1 MSDAII
7 VAVISGCVTLAGIL
21 ASFLANRNEFQKR
34 SDIADLKLE
43 AALDKNLAVMQT
55 KLDTLTD
62 EVREHNGFAQRI
74 PSIETKLGDMDR
86 RITNLEKK

>member
-7 VAVISGCVTLAGIL
+7 VAIITAAVALFGNFM
-21 ASFLANRNEFQKR
+21 SFRANRSEFQKR
-34 SDIADLKLE
+34 SEIADMKLE

-62 EVREHNGFAQRI
+62 EVREHNNFAQRI
-74 PSIETKLGDMDR
+74 PTIETRLGEMDR
-86 RITNLEKK
+86 RITNLEQR

>member
-7 VAVISGCVTLAGIL
+7 VALITAAVALAGNIV
-21 ASFLANRNEFQKR
+21 SFLANRSEFQKR
-34 SDIADLKLE
+34 SEIADMKLE

-74 PSIETKLGDMDR
+74 PSIETQLVEMGR
-86 RITNLEKK
+86 RITNLEQK